1 MDLDIIF
8 YLIKYRLSNLNE
20 ITDIND
26 PQIKEFISLK
36 QSSVDENYVV
46 VESKNVFKKLFN
58 TNTKIHKVFTTIE
71 NIDFIKEFCP
81 NIDFPIYTANNEI
94 MKKIVGHKI
103 HQGMMAVIDKPKFIS
118 YDEITGNVV
127 VLNGLTSPENVGSI
141 VRSCAAFDIDTL
153 IIDEKTCSPFIR
165 RCIRVSTGNLFNI
178 KVYKSQNLEKDLK
191 NLQSNGYTILTTANS
206 PEAVSLH
213 KYSFPK
219 NSAVVIGSEGHGA
232 EKEILDLSD
241 TVLKIDID
249 EEVTSL
255 NASIAASIV
264 LYQMKNSV

>member
-1 MDLDIIF
+1 
-8 YLIKYRLSNLNE
+8 LNI

-36 QSSVDENYVV
+36 QSSLDESYVV

-58 TNTKIHKVFTTIE
+58 TNTKIHKVFTTVE
-71 NIDFIKEFCP
+71 NIDFIKEFCS

-118 YDEITGNVV
+118 FEQIIGNVV

-141 VRSCAAFDIDTL
+141 VRSCAAFGIDTL
-153 IIDEKTCSPFIR
+153 MIDEKTCSPFIR

-178 KVYKSQNLEKDLK
+178 KVYKSSGLESDLK
-191 NLQSNGYTILTTANS
+191 NLQGNGYTILTTANS
-206 PEAVSLH
+206 SDAISLYE
-213 KYSFPK
+213 YSFSNK
-219 NSAVVIGSEGHGA
+219 TAVVIGSEGYGA
-232 EKEILDLSD
+232 DKEIIDLSNKI
-241 TVLKIDID
+241 LKIDID

-255 NASIAASIV
+255 NAAIAASIV
-264 LYQMKNSV
+264 LYQMKNNR